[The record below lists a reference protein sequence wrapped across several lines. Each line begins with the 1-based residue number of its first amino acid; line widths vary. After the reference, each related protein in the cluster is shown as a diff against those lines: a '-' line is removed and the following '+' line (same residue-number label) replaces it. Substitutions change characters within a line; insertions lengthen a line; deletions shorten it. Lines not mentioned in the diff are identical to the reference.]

1 MQNILLL
8 GKGISNNALHQFMI
22 KYGIEH
28 DYFDLNAEFDYHYNL
43 IIKGPGIYYQEEV
56 IQKFISLNKTI
67 ITDIEFI
74 YWFLNREYIAVTG
87 GVGKTTTVML
97 IDQIINS
104 TYPAISCGNIGYP
117 MAQAALDYKLY
128 RYFILELS
136 SFQLK
141 GTINFTPKIA
151 VMLNLGA
158 NHLDYHQT
166 IEDYHQSK
174 FKITVNQTEE
184 DYLIYNCDD
193 LDLVNLVKKSKAQ
206 KISFSLLNKKAD
218 AYISGNYL
226 YYQKER
232 ILNVKKYSLT
242 FKYNLLASVCVAKV
256 LNIANVKIW
265 QEVMKFKQPVFRFE
279 HMGKRIINDA
289 KSTNIAATIGA
300 LKELKNKKIYL
311 ICGGYDRGEV
321 LDGLIPYINNLEKV
335 FAYGMT
341 KEKIKTFF
349 EKQKIEVIVSETLQE
364 STLKALLSRNKQYIL
379 YSPMF
384 ASYDQYQSYK
394 ERGKEFKEIIDD
406 YYRN

>member
-184 DYLIYNCDD
+184 DY
-193 LDLVNLVKKSKAQ
+193 
-206 KISFSLLNKKAD
+206 
-218 AYISGNYL
+218 
-226 YYQKER
+226 
-232 ILNVKKYSLT
+232 
-242 FKYNLLASVCVAKV
+242 
-256 LNIANVKIW
+256 
-265 QEVMKFKQPVFRFE
+265 
-279 HMGKRIINDA
+279 
-289 KSTNIAATIGA
+289 
-300 LKELKNKKIYL
+300 
-311 ICGGYDRGEV
+311 
-321 LDGLIPYINNLEKV
+321 
-335 FAYGMT
+335 
-341 KEKIKTFF
+341 
-349 EKQKIEVIVSETLQE
+349 
-364 STLKALLSRNKQYIL
+364 
-379 YSPMF
+379 
-384 ASYDQYQSYK
+384 
-394 ERGKEFKEIIDD
+394 
-406 YYRN
+406 